1 MMETY
6 LKWLFLEKNVR
17 QVKYVMDIKFSN
29 KMPAMK
35 TESKW
40 VRIIY
45 IVGIIA
51 LIIGI
56 ADPLEGSVVIAS
68 GSILITIS
76 TSLSRDR
83 HRKIFLISMLLIL
96 TGVFFLFYLS
106 SRGGFGGSS
115 ELSWW
120 WGLLIAPYP
129 AGWLV
134 AIVTLIIR
142 TFKREKNLSDQSS
155 GF

>member
-1 MMETY
+1 
-6 LKWLFLEKNVR
+6 
-17 QVKYVMDIKFSN
+17 
-29 KMPAMK
+29 MK
-35 TESKW
+35 TKSKW
-40 VRIIY
+40 GRIIY

-56 ADPLEGSVVIAS
+56 ADPLEGSVVIAV
-68 GSILITIS
+68 GSLLVAIS
-76 TSLSRDR
+76 TSLTRDR
-83 HRKIFLISMLLIL
+83 HRKIFLISMVLIL
-96 TGVFFLFYLS
+96 TGVFSLFYLS

-142 TFKREKNLSDQSS
+142 AFKREKNLTDQSS